1 MSECIFCKPAGTELL
16 WENAQL
22 RIIDVQDA
30 LYPGFTRIIWK
41 AHVAEMSD
49 LSAADQLALMQAVFH
64 IERLQRELLQADKI
78 NLASFGNIVPHL
90 HWHIIPRWKDDA
102 HFPQAV
108 WAALPDADDAAR
120 ANQVNRRTLITQR
133 LAVYH
138 AAIHETLRTPLPT
151 FPT

>member
-102 HFPQAV
+102 HFPQPF
-108 WAALPDADDAAR
+108 WAPLPDADEAAR
-120 ANQVNRRTLITQR
+120 AQQANRRAWIMTRIPE
-133 LAVYH
+133 YH
-138 AAIHETLRTPLPT
+138 AAIRDLLSI
-151 FPT
+151 